1 MEEKEEELKNYADFQ
16 KEHIEYYRKSKELQ
30 ARLDNRP
37 SYMTMF
43 EKAEI
48 EVKLRL
54 EAKQRE
60 LEAREAN
67 QQNQDKPK

>member
-1 MEEKEEELKNYADFQ
+1 MEEKEEELKNWTDIQ
-16 KEHIEYYRKSKELQ
+16 REHIEYYRKSKELQ

-37 SYMTMF
+37 PYITMF
-43 EKAEI
+43 EKAEL

-60 LEAREAN
+60 LEAK